1 MGYVINVSAV
11 SDLDELILQESCD
24 SFESAAKS
32 GYEILV
38 ERIREK
44 LTHYYNFS
52 TNDDLALEVERFE
65 AQFVKTDMT
74 LINNRPSLSFFSKD
88 LDVLIEVYDPE

>member
-1 MGYVINVSAV
+1 MAYVIDVSAV
-11 SDLDELILQESCD
+11 SKLDSLISRESCD

-65 AQFVKTDMT
+65 VQRVNTEFGLSDG
-74 LINNRPSLSFFSKD
+74 RPTITFLCED
-88 LDVLIEVYDPE
+88 LDLLIEVHAPE